1 MNTCKPSI
9 LIVLITIGIVGSSIV
24 PITFDLS
31 YRIQVI
37 QNFMHIPGFIVL
49 TIIVLIFLKNFGLSG
64 WLWFTCSVTVLLLI
78 GIGQEVVQIVI
89 PGRWPSIADIRRNI
103 IGISFGTLLFLLME
117 KFKPGL
123 IRRIICK

>member
-64 WLWFTCSVTVLLLI
+64 WLWFTCSVSVLLLI

-89 PGRWPSIADIRRNI
+89 PGRWPSYGDIRANI
-103 IGISFGTLLFLLME
+103 IGISFGICLFLLTE
-117 KFKPGL
+117 KLKPGL
-123 IRRIICK
+123 IRRFVCK